1 MNNDAV
7 EALTK
12 LTEELTNRVDELEKE
27 NAELKKTAS
36 EKPAEPVKT
45 EASSVVSASVVE
57 ATLDALHKVGM
68 LQDDQMDESRRILSS
83 DAEAPHRIL
92 QKILDAQSQ
101 TKVASEEN
109 ISGGTLVGGP
119 DQLKRDPMDDCF
131 DRMERI
137 LKM

>member
-7 EALTK
+7 EALAK
-12 LTEELTNRVDELEKE
+12 LTQELTDRVDELEKE
-27 NAELKKTAS
+27 NAELKKTAA
-36 EKPAEPVKT
+36 EKPVEPAKPEV
-45 EASSVVSASVVE
+45 ASVVSASTVE
-57 ATLDALHKVGM
+57 ETLNALHKVGM
-68 LQDDQMDESRRILSS
+68 LTDDQMDESRKILLS

-109 ISGGTLVGGP
+109 ISGGTLIGSS
-119 DQLKRDPMDDCF
+119 QEKRDPMEDCF

-137 LKM
+137 LNM